1 MKPLPL
7 LLSLSLLTADPGLVS
22 SAPASAA
29 APATSMP
36 RPLPPSPP
44 LSEPQIPPQ
53 FLPVS
58 ARWCLAGPAT
68 PPCIALEVPQGERQY
83 ALGLMR
89 RPPLPPL
96 RGMWFPY
103 NPPAQVRFWMHQTPE
118 PLDMLFVAAGQV
130 VHVEAAVPP
139 CLHLPCRSY
148 GVDVPVD
155 GVLELAAGE
164 ARRLGISPGRAV
176 RIEPILQ

>member
-1 MKPLPL
+1 MNPLPL
-7 LLSLSLLTADPGLVS
+7 LLSLSLF
-22 SAPASAA
+22 AA
-29 APATSMP
+29 APGPVRSGPAKAAVPSASLP
-36 RPLPPSPP
+36 RPAVGGSPA
-44 LSEPQIPPQ
+44 SQPQVAPQ
-53 FLPVS
+53 FLPIT
-58 ARWCLAGPAT
+58 ARWCLGGPAT
-68 PPCIALEVPQGERQY
+68 PPCIALEVPHGERQY

-103 NPPAQVRFWMHQTPE
+103 EPPARVFFWMHQTPE

-130 VHVEAAVPP
+130 VHVETAVPP

-148 GVDVPVD
+148 GVDVPVE

-164 ARRLGISPGRAV
+164 ARRLGIVPGRAV
-176 RIEPILQ
+176 RIEPLSP